1 MLNDVPI
8 LAVHF
13 CRVFVAHLR
22 MKRMFKTS
30 NVKTSIRRLHSAV
43 GASNFF

>member
-1 MLNDVPI
+1 
-8 LAVHF
+8 
-13 CRVFVAHLR
+13 
-22 MKRMFKTS
+22 MFKTS